1 MAQQARAC
9 LRLQSPFIVR
19 EMAQRTNPLATVNLR
34 CVRNGHT
41 LKKSWVGAAPPWCSI
56 CFGLDFSQGCRS
68 LEDGLTEGNGTFF
81 GHRNFFKKLS
91 NIEKSGLQKFLKNSK
106 QHPNAI

>member
-19 EMAQRTNPLATVNLR
+19 EMAQRTNPLATDTVNIR

-41 LKKSWVGAAPPWCSI
+41 QKKSLVGAAPP
-56 CFGLDFSQGCRS
+56 
-68 LEDGLTEGNGTFF
+68 
-81 GHRNFFKKLS
+81 
-91 NIEKSGLQKFLKNSK
+91 
-106 QHPNAI
+106 